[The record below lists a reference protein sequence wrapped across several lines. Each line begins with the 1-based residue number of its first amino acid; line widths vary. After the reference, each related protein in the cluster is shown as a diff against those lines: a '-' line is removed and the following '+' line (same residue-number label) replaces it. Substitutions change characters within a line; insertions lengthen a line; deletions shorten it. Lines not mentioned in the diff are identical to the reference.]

1 MRGELQNE
9 RGKCNIWRCGT
20 IPSIKNGDDL
30 LTRAQTK
37 ILIADDD
44 MMVRT
49 TVSKILEMFGHDVI
63 TASDGRGVIDAVDDS
78 FDVIILDINMPE
90 MDGFETINALN
101 DLEYEIPV
109 LFLTGAG
116 SMDYAVRAINLGAY
130 DFLTKPIED
139 LDIFNVKIR
148 RAIEKRM
155 YVLQEKRYKESL
167 EDDIQKKADLLE
179 EQNRLLLTYSNS
191 LENATVQ
198 LMSSLQNAMEEKDG
212 YTAGHT
218 MRVTKYALMLGMA
231 MGLPE
236 KDILILRRAAQFHDI
251 GKLVI
256 DLSCIQKPGKLTEEE
271 WLLIKKHPSV
281 GANIIQ
287 PLGFME
293 REQFIIRHHHE
304 RMDGKGYPDGL
315 RGEDLD
321 ELTKILIVVDSYDAM
336 TSRRN
341 YRHNMKMEEALGEL
355 IRCSGSQFDQAT
367 VEIFARSMV
376 DYTPAKNEIP
386 LEFMEKIS
394 NRGRMVPASL
404 ESYRRLGSPDI
415 YYENLKSRS

>member
-1 MRGELQNE
+1 MN
-9 RGKCNIWRCGT
+9 K
-20 IPSIKNGDDL
+20 
-30 LTRAQTK
+30 AQAK

-44 MMVRT
+44 VMVRT
-49 TVSKILEMFGHDVI
+49 TISKILEMFGHNVVPV
-63 TASDGRGVIDAVDDS
+63 SNGRGVVDTVDDNC
-78 FDVIILDINMPE
+78 DVIILDINMPD
-90 MDGFETINALN
+90 MDGFETIKALN
-101 DLEYEIPV
+101 ELDYNIPV

-116 SMDYAVRAINLGAY
+116 SMDYAVKAINLGAY
-130 DFLTKPIED
+130 DFITKPIED

-155 YVLQEKRYKESL
+155 YVRQEKRYKESL
-167 EDDIQKKADLLE
+167 EDDIRKKAFLLE
-179 EQNRLLLTYSNS
+179 EQNKLLLTYSNS

-198 LMSSLQNAMEEKDG
+198 LMTSLQNAMEEKDD

-218 MRVTKYALMLGMA
+218 MRVTEYALMLGMA
-231 MGLPE
+231 MDLSE
-236 KDILILRRAAQFHDI
+236 RDILVLRRAAQFHDI

-281 GANIIQ
+281 GANIIK

-315 RGEDLD
+315 KGDELD
-321 ELTKILIVVDSYDAM
+321 DLTKILIVVDSYDAM

-341 YRHNMKMEEALGEL
+341 YRQNLAMDEALEEL
-355 IRCSGSQFDQAT
+355 FRCTSQFDTAT
-367 VEIFARSMV
+367 VGFFAKSIV
-376 DYTPAKNEIP
+376 DFTPTQSKFPEGY
-386 LEFMEKIS
+386 LENICNQDKQQGPGTM
-394 NRGRMVPASL
+394 
-404 ESYRRLGSPDI
+404 
-415 YYENLKSRS
+415 